1 MGLNLGVM
9 SAAVTLDVSQYRRN
23 LSGLENESDKSFQR
37 IAKAA
42 TGYLTVRSLFG
53 FASGAMAEFSKLEE
67 GNNKLKYTFSEVR
80 SAAEK
85 TAKQI
90 EKTYNIA
97 PQTAINAI
105 ADIGDMLT
113 GFGFIPSSA
122 FFIYPQPNQ
131 QNQNGLYKIR
141 NGLRNKLESV
151 FTSQY
156 NINDFWSKIFY
167 SKLKYK

>member
-67 GNNKLKYTFSEVR
+67 GTISLNTRFPKYDR
-80 SAAEK
+80 RRK
-85 TAKQI
+85 K
-90 EKTYNIA
+90 
-97 PQTAINAI
+97 
-105 ADIGDMLT
+105 
-113 GFGFIPSSA
+113 
-122 FFIYPQPNQ
+122 Q
-131 QNQNGLYKIR
+131 QNKSRKPTIL
-141 NGLRNKLESV
+141 LRRPP
-151 FTSQY
+151 
-156 NINDFWSKIFY
+156 
-167 SKLKYK
+167 